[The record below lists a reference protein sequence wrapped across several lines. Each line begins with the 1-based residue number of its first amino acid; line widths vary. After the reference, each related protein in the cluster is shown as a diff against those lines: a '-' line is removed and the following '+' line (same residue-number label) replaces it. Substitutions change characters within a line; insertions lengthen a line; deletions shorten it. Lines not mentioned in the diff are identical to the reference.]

1 MCFDI
6 GQPIITKLKS
16 NKVQK
21 AFLSLGS
28 NIGNK
33 KMNLSRAI
41 RYINV
46 SIGHIIDL
54 SGIYETEPWGFE
66 TDDKFLNMV
75 IEIISDLSPEE
86 MLKKCL
92 EIEVKIG
99 RERKITD
106 GYESRVIDIDILF
119 YDDIIMS
126 EPELTLPHPHIH
138 NRLFVLEPLNEI
150 APDYVHPM
158 MGMTIADLLSSC
170 EDLSIVKQLGSISYD
185 L

>member
-1 MCFDI
+1 M
-6 GQPIITKLKS
+6 K
-16 NKVQK
+16 K

-28 NIGNK
+28 NIGDK
-33 KMNLSRAI
+33 KKNLSRAI

-46 SIGHIIDL
+46 GIGHIIDL
-54 SGIYETEPWGFE
+54 SGIYETDPWGFE
-66 TDDKFLNMV
+66 SEDKFLNMV
-75 IEIISDLSPEE
+75 IEVMTDLSPEE

-92 EIEVKIG
+92 EIEAKIG
-99 RERKITD
+99 RERKNTE
-106 GYESRVIDIDILF
+106 GYSSRLIDIDILF
-119 YDDIIMS
+119 FDDVIMS

-138 NRLFVLEPLNEI
+138 TRLFVLEPLNEI

-158 MGMTIADLLSSC
+158 IGMTIAELLSEC